1 MSALWL
7 RASADPLTPN
17 ICSLGAS
24 VVAAS
29 TVAAPLRESLPNSP
43 AHHFLHPALQEPRE
57 ATTIIILLLLLL
69 VLFGAQKGLVSS
81 PKSHTEEED
90 ETRLSVR
97 PKSLIHCFQGFL
109 MECVKARGSD
119 FDLIP

>member
-17 ICSLGAS
+17 ICSL
-24 VVAAS
+24 AAS

-57 ATTIIILLLLLL
+57 APTIIILLAS
-69 VLFGAQKGLVSS
+69 FGAQKDLVST